1 MAGANIFASPI
12 STDPPPPN
20 IGRKNDHP
28 APRLGV
34 VSSGGPI
41 GTNKFYG
48 NFFLGSQTS
57 PTYLHPYSVSWAR
70 GKGASGTWGLAIS
83 HVEPF
88 QRVYGS
94 TNATTGAASYFIN
107 PIGIHSVCLS
117 AKELGPSTVLTTEN
131 HADSSVQ
138 VSLRQSAQGSAV
150 IRFPLVQGSAFV
162 TALFNGGTPLI
173 QTGIFFKTV
182 TRPTKDVK
190 SGAIKYKLHLE
201 DGTIWLVYAYH
212 TKGEGLNLQVV
223 NNGVAVSA
231 SPFYG
236 IIQVAKDPG
245 NGGEQVLDNNCGVYP
260 TGVALD
266 GGVDGNGKGEYRF
279 RFEKGGF
286 SFGSEVAMY
295 ALPHHLSSFGDET
308 RRKVV
313 AGVRLNTTTKGVA
326 QLVISDEW
334 RMVEGEVPVGI
345 GFLPWIGGTGSVGS
359 LRSQEVR
366 QFVRDVAGQEV
377 SQDMLQQTDLN
388 SMYFSG
394 KALAKFATIILTVH
408 DILGDGALAS
418 TALSRLKAAFARF
431 AENRQQFPLVYESGW
446 GGVVS
451 SASYVTGNSGADFG
465 NTYYNDHHFHYGY
478 FIYAA
483 AVIGHL
489 DPSWIP
495 QNKAWVN
502 MLVRDIANPSTQDRY
517 FPVWRC
523 FDWYHGH
530 SWAHGLFDT
539 LDGKDQESS
548 SEDTMHAYALKM
560 WGDVTG
566 DAGLSARG
574 ALILAVQA
582 RSLNAYYLY
591 TSSNTVQPS
600 NFIGNKVAGILF
612 ENKIDHTTY
621 FGNNIEYIQGI
632 HMLPLLPYTPLI
644 RKPDFVKEE
653 WDMYFGNGRAEAV
666 TGGWKGILFGNYA
679 TIDPRG
685 AYQFFSSPRF
695 DPSWLDGGASLTW
708 YLVYSAILAGL

>member
-1 MAGANIFASPI
+1 
-12 STDPPPPN
+12 
-20 IGRKNDHP
+20 
-28 APRLGV
+28 
-34 VSSGGPI
+34 
-41 GTNKFYG
+41 
-48 NFFLGSQTS
+48 
-57 PTYLHPYSVSWAR
+57 
-70 GKGASGTWGLAIS
+70 
-83 HVEPF
+83 
-88 QRVYGS
+88 
-94 TNATTGAASYFIN
+94 
-107 PIGIHSVCLS
+107 
-117 AKELGPSTVLTTEN
+117 
-131 HADSSVQ
+131 
-138 VSLRQSAQGSAV
+138 
-150 IRFPLVQGSAFV
+150 
-162 TALFNGGTPLI
+162 
-173 QTGIFFKTV
+173 
-182 TRPTKDVK
+182 
-190 SGAIKYKLHLE
+190 
-201 DGTIWLVYAYH
+201 
-212 TKGEGLNLQVV
+212 
-223 NNGVAVSA
+223 
-231 SPFYG
+231 
-236 IIQVAKDPG
+236 
-245 NGGEQVLDNNCGVYP
+245 
-260 TGVALD
+260 
-266 GGVDGNGKGEYRF
+266 
-279 RFEKGGF
+279 
-286 SFGSEVAMY
+286 
-295 ALPHHLSSFGDET
+295 
-308 RRKVV
+308 
-313 AGVRLNTTTKGVA
+313 
-326 QLVISDEW
+326 
-334 RMVEGEVPVGI
+334 
-345 GFLPWIGGTGSVGS
+345 
-359 LRSQEVR
+359 
-366 QFVRDVAGQEV
+366 
-377 SQDMLQQTDLN
+377 
-388 SMYFSG
+388 
-394 KALAKFATIILTVH
+394 
-408 DILGDGALAS
+408 
-418 TALSRLKAAFARF
+418 
-431 AENRQQFPLVYESGW
+431 
-446 GGVVS
+446 
-451 SASYVTGNSGADFG
+451 VTGNSGADFG

-708 YLVYSAILAGL
+708 YLVYSASRFFFSFFFFFWSWWFTLC